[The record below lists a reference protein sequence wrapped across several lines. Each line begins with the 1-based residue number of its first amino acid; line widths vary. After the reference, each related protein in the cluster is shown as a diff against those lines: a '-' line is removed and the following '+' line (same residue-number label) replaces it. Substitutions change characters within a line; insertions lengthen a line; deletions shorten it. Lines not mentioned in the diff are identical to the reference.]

1 MPSLKV
7 SKRMRKDILFLIT
20 RKGANFF
27 LGGGLGNFLRRE
39 MVDLIGERLFFF
51 NFVKFVS

>member
-51 NFVKFVS
+51 